1 MYIIFRKMYLQELSL
16 INFKNYSQT
25 ELEFSPKINCFIG
38 QNGVGKTNLLDA
50 IYYLSMCK
58 SYLNP
63 IDSQNIKYNEEFF
76 VLQGDY
82 LLKEKHENIYCGLK
96 KNRKKQFKRNKK
108 EYQKLSDHIGLL
120 PVVMIS
126 PLDNS
131 LILDGSDERRKFM
144 DSVISQYD
152 KVYLDNLI
160 RYNRALTQRNKLLK
174 DFYQSRTF
182 DQDAIE
188 IWDDQLVALGE
199 KIYNVRVKFVEELIP
214 IFQEYYTRIS
224 GNKEQVKLIYDS
236 QLHESEFKGLLNDSV
251 KKDRIVQHTTV
262 GIHKDDLILTLED
275 HPMKKAGSQGQ
286 QKTYLVSLKL
296 AQFDFIKEISGFK
309 PILLLDDIFDK
320 FDKIRVR
327 QIIELVAENHFGQ
340 IFITDTSQDRLE
352 EILKEINIPHYIF
365 LIDST
370 DSLQVKKVE

>member
-1 MYIIFRKMYLQELSL
+1 MYLQELSL
-16 INFKNYSQT
+16 INFKNYSQS

-38 QNGVGKTNLLDA
+38 RNGVGKTNLLDA

-63 IDSQNIKYNEEFF
+63 IDSQNIKYDEDFF

-82 LLKEKHENIYCGLK
+82 LLKDTHESIYCGLK
-96 KNRKKQFKRNKK
+96 KSKKKQFKRNKK

-160 RYNRALTQRNKLLK
+160 RYNRALVQRNKLLK

-182 DQDAIE
+182 DEDTIE
-188 IWDDQLVALGE
+188 IWTDQLVALGE
-199 KIYNVRVKFVEELIP
+199 KLYGVRVKFVEELIP

-224 GNKEQVKLIYDS
+224 GDKEKVKLVYDS
-236 QLHESEFKGLLNDSV
+236 QLHESEFKDLLNNSIE
-251 KKDRIVQHTTV
+251 KDRIVQHTTV
-262 GIHKDDLILTLED
+262 GIHKDDLILTLEG

-320 FDKIRVR
+320 FDKNRVR

-340 IFITDTSQDRLE
+340 IFITDTSEDRLE
-352 EILKEINIPHYIF
+352 VILEEINIPHHRF
-365 LIDST
+365 LIDSANN
-370 DSLQVKKVE
+370 LQVKKVE